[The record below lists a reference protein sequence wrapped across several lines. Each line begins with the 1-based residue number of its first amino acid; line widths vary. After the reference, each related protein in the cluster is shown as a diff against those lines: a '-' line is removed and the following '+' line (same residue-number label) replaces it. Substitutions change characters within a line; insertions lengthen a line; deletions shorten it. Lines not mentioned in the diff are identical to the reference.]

1 MKILGLGHSHI
12 VAIAEGCYE
21 LQHQGATIA
30 GARFCSRFI
39 YLLDPAVTPTLLD
52 SVDGQKINPR
62 LEEIIAQEDADFG
75 LLSIRGN
82 EHIALSIAQR
92 FEPIDFFL
100 REENELPLAEGATQ
114 LTEAAIR
121 ETLRDKMAETIA
133 ILAALRGATRMPLYC
148 LAPPPPLPDCQIMA
162 YPKEFFKKAIDAERL
177 SPEIFRYKIW
187 RVACQLYREI
197 CAAQNIIFVEV
208 PSAFIATPGLLAR
221 EAWGADA
228 THANLIFGKAMVEK
242 VIGMLEAQRES
253 VAR

>member
-21 LQHQGATIA
+21 LQHQGAMIG

-39 YLLDPAVTPTLLD
+39 YLLDPAVTPTLVD
-52 SVDGQKINPR
+52 SDDGQKINPR
-62 LEEIIAQEDADFG
+62 LLEIIAQEDADFG

-92 FEPIDFFL
+92 FEPIDFIL
-100 REENELPLAEGATQ
+100 REESELPLGEGATL

-133 ILAALRGATRMPLYC
+133 ILAALRCATHMPLYC
-148 LAPPPPLPDCQIMA
+148 LAPPPPLPDCQIKA
-162 YPKEFFKKAIDAERL
+162 YPKEFFKKAVDADRL
-177 SPEIFRYKIW
+177 SPEIFRYKVW
-187 RVACQLYREI
+187 RVACQLYRES
-197 CAAQNIIFVEV
+197 CAAQNIVFVEV
-208 PSAFIATPGLLAR
+208 PPAFIAPPGLLIR

-228 THANLIFGKAMVEK
+228 THANPSFGKAMVEK
-242 VIGMLEAQRES
+242 VVGMVEASRAL
-253 VAR
+253 VA